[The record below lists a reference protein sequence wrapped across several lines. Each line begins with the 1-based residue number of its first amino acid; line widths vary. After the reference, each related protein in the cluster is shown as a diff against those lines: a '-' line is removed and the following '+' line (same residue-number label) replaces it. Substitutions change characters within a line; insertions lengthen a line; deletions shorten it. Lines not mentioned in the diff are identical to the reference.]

1 MRGRAI
7 SLSPARVIIADVCHF
22 AKAATKGV
30 ITRKLDLAPLARA
43 LQQVPRERRPVWPA
57 MIAKAY
63 ALVARDI
70 PELRR
75 AYVKFPWPHL
85 YQYPLS
91 VCMVATERLFDD
103 GEPTLFFVRM
113 KGPENAGLNELGQQL
128 RRAKTVPWREERD
141 FRRVFQIAA
150 LPLPLRRLIWWLGL
164 NIGRQRAN
172 YFGTFGISS
181 LAGQG
186 ATITHAVHMFTVLLS
201 YGALTEEGRMEM
213 IFSFDHLAF
222 DGGVVARALKQL
234 EEALNGPIVDEIA
247 LSEPG
252 VMSARTA
259 SV

>member
-7 SLSPARVIIADVCHF
+7 GLSPARRIISDVCFF

-30 ITRKLDLAPLARA
+30 ITRRLNLVPLGAALA
-43 LQQVPRERRPVWPA
+43 QMPRGDRPAWTAIV
-57 MIAKAY
+57 AKAY

-75 AYVKFPWPHL
+75 AYVKFPSPHL
-85 YQYPLS
+85 YQYPMS
-91 VCMVATERLFDD
+91 VCMVATERVFDD

-113 KGPENAGLNELGQQL
+113 KGPELTNLSDLDAAL

-141 FRRVFQIAA
+141 FRRVFQITA
-150 LPLPLRRLIWWLGL
+150 LPLPLRRLVWWLGL

-172 YFGTFGISS
+172 YFGTFGITS

-186 ATITHAVHMFTVLLS
+186 ATITHAVHMFTTLLS
-201 YGALTEEGRMEM
+201 YGPLAEDGTMEM

-222 DGGVVARALKQL
+222 DGGVVARALKGL
-234 EEALNGPIVDEIA
+234 EDALNGPIVEELATIA
-247 LSEPG
+247 PVIVG
-252 VMSARTA
+252 AGRASA
-259 SV
+259 